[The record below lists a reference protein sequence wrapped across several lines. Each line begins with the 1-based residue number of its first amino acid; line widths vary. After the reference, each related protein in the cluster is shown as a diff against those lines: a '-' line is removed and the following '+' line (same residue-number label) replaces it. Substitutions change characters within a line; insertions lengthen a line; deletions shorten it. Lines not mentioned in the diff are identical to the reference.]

1 MRTTKKTIL
10 DYLAKNLENFQIKYG
25 VGKIG
30 LFGSYA
36 RGEET
41 QESDIDLYAH
51 FSKKNLS
58 SIAGLWIQIENDL
71 NKKVDIVTA
80 HKHMRPGLKNA
91 IENEV
96 IYV

>member
-25 VGKIG
+25 VEKIG

-41 QESDIDLYAH
+41 NESDIDVYVHTAQ
-51 FSKKNLS
+51 KNLS
-58 SIAGLWIQIENDL
+58 AITGLWSQLEVDL
-71 NKKVDIVTA
+71 DKKIDLVTA